1 MQSPETIIKLF
12 REKGLR
18 ITPQRRFIFELL
30 AEDLSHP
37 TVDDVYRKLKKMMP
51 EVSRSTVYN
60 ILHELVE
67 MGELQEVERMSAEG
81 MRYDPEISHHH
92 HLYCQS
98 CHQLID
104 IMEDLNPIDLP
115 PGKTS
120 GFQIQRAQVTFYG
133 ICPECQV

>member
-30 AEDLSHP
+30 AEDHSHP
-37 TVDDVYRKLKKMMP
+37 TVDYVYRKLKKLMP

-67 MGELQEVERMSAEG
+67 MGELQEVERLSADG

-92 HLYCQS
+92 HLYCKF
-98 CHQLID
+98 CHKLID
-104 IMEDLNPIDLP
+104 IMEDLNPINLP
-115 PGKTS
+115 SGKTS